1 MDRFNTRR
9 YANLLGGVSGGSGG
23 GGGGGGGGSVTENCG
38 SGAPSESALTV
49 N

>member
-9 YANLLGGVSGGSGG
+9 YANLLGGVSGGN